1 MNFKNLLVIL
11 LVSVCSCISF
21 AQERNYEALGNLIL
35 KSVVE
40 NDEALFKT
48 LIIPEEAVWENLKK
62 IYASE
67 WSKEEKRQAFMNLPE
82 NYRNTV
88 EKDFMIKFN
97 MMASKVEFFN
107 LNLDS
112 IDYELLNEQDSY
124 DKQIGVQRIFGTI
137 DHPKFKYFSFG
148 MIGYK
153 DKYYLVDS
161 RVDISEVNKY
171 SERNFLNNVIMSANE
186 EGGLQSVGKFTI
198 ASEKKDADVFQCIFD
213 NLILFGVEETHV
225 STDDNLP
232 SYIKGRWQFPYRI
245 NDVETYVGTVS
256 FDFEYTLQH
265 GVLAYKYDN
274 YKHIKDGSSYESL
287 GLMPFKYDKRVSVVF
302 EQNDYYE
309 MLYDTRVNVKSAIKF
324 LKQAADKC
332 INN

>member
-1 MNFKNLLVIL
+1 MNLKNSLAIL
-11 LVSVCSCISF
+11 FIFVLCYYAS
-21 AQERNYEALGNLIL
+21 AQERHYETLGNSIL
-35 KSVVE
+35 KAVVE

-62 IYASE
+62 MYASK
-67 WSKEEKRQAFMNLPE
+67 WSKEEQRQARQSLPE

-88 EKDFMIKFN
+88 DKDFMIKFN
-97 MMASKVEFFN
+97 LMASKVEFFD

-112 IDYELLNEQDSY
+112 ISYEILNEQDSY

-148 MIGYK
+148 MISYK

-171 SERNFLNNVIMSANE
+171 SDRNFINNVVMSANKT
-186 EGGLQSVGKFTI
+186 GGLQSIGKFKI
-198 ASEKKDADVFQCIFD
+198 ATDKTDSEMFQCIID
-213 NLILFGVEETHV
+213 NLILFGVKQKHV
-225 STDDNLP
+225 STDDALP
-232 SYIKGRWQFPYRI
+232 SFIKGRWQFPYRI
-245 NDVETYVGTVS
+245 NDVETYVGMVS
-256 FDFEYTLQH
+256 FDFEYSLHH
-265 GVLAYKYDN
+265 GVLAYKFDN
-274 YKHIKDGSSYESL
+274 YKHIKDGSGFESL
-287 GLMPFKYDKRVSVVF
+287 GLMPYKYDKRVSEVF

-324 LKQAADKC
+324 LKQATDKC